1 MVVCPASLVNNWAA
15 ELQKW
20 LQGRCPCTAVADS
33 CKDKVVSKFEGFKY
47 DRQVR
52 EFCSRTH
59 IIVLSMPIAGKSYTT
74 LVEPSVSRSDSVQ
87 LEV

>member
-1 MVVCPASLVNNWAA
+1 MALAARRAVVVCPASLVNNWAA

-52 EFCSRTH
+52 ERCH
-59 IIVLSMPIAGKSYTT
+59 CMAVVVLTRVRACNIAID
-74 LVEPSVSRSDSVQ
+74 R
-87 LEV
+87 